1 MPSRT
6 IKKKIAVV
14 QDILRQLRF
23 PDRFNSEQTAHCALA
38 MADGK
43 PRDGLVLGHRTLRE
57 GARIH
62 DMIEFAR
69 AELGRDYAENTRES
83 IRKSSCKQL
92 VGHGLAVANP
102 DDPARSTNSG
112 NWHYVLADDFLAILD
127 CMDDPKRK
135 KLISKWLAGHPER
148 MRDALELEA
157 AHQQKARL
165 PEGVEITLSP
175 GMHNA
180 LVKVILEVFLPR
192 FVEGPRTLY
201 VGDTREKML
210 YVNEPLRVKLGIELG
225 VHEKLPD
232 LLLYSEKQGRL
243 FAVEAV
249 TSVGPITDL
258 RRREIAELLGA
269 AVKVVYVTA
278 FPTRQAF
285 KKFADQL
292 AWGTVVWI
300 AKEPEHVVRFNGHIP

>member
-6 IKKKIAVV
+6 VKKKIALV

-23 PDRFNSEQTAHCALA
+23 PDRFNTEQTAHCVLA

-43 PRDGLVLGHRTLRE
+43 PRERLVLGHATLRE

-69 AELGRDYAENTRES
+69 AEIGKDYAENTRES

-92 VGHGLAVANP
+92 VDHGLAVANP

-127 CMDDPKRK
+127 CADDSKRQ
-135 KLISKWLAGHPER
+135 KLIAKWLAGHPER

-157 AHQQKARL
+157 AHQQKAKL

-201 VGDTREKML
+201 VGDTRDKML

-232 LLLYSEKQGRL
+232 VLLYSEKQGRL
-243 FAVEAV
+243 FAIEAV

-269 AVKVVYVTA
+269 VAKVVYVTA
-278 FPTRQAF
+278 FPTKQEF
-285 KKFADQL
+285 KRFADQL
-292 AWGTVVWI
+292 AWGTVIWI
-300 AKEPEHVVRFNGHIP
+300 AEEPEHIVRFNGHIP

>member
-1 MPSRT
+1 MSSR
-6 IKKKIAVV
+6 IVKKKIALV
-14 QDILRQLRF
+14 QDTLRQLRF
-23 PDRFNSEQTAHCALA
+23 PERFNTEQTAHCVLA
-38 MADGK
+38 MADCA
-43 PRDGLVLGHRTLRE
+43 PRDSLVLGHTALRE

-69 AELGRDYAENTRES
+69 AELGKDYAENTRES

-92 VGHGLAVANP
+92 VDHGLAVANP
-102 DDPARSTNSG
+102 DDQNRSTNSG
-112 NWHYVLADDFLAILD
+112 NWHYVLGEDFLAILD
-127 CMDDPKRK
+127 CADNPKRL
-135 KLISKWLAGHPER
+135 KLIAKWLAGHRER
-148 MRDALELEA
+148 MHYALELDA
-157 AHQQKARL
+157 AHKHKAKL

-175 GMHNA
+175 GRHNA
-180 LVKVILEVFLPR
+180 LVKMILEVFLPR

-201 VGDTREKML
+201 VGDTRDKMR
-210 YVNEPLRVKLGIELG
+210 YVNEPLRFELGITLG

-232 LLLYSEKQGRL
+232 LLLYSEKQDRL
-243 FAVEAV
+243 FALEAV

-278 FPTRQAF
+278 FPTKLEF

-300 AKEPEHVVRFNGHIP
+300 AEEPEHIVRFNGHIP